1 MYLGLLESPFH
12 TLYQVMDANGFR
24 ARLNLISGMSNSK
37 RHEKV
42 HKVQGRAQRSCNFP
56 AEKRTIGHLKQFR

>member
-12 TLYQVMDANGFR
+12 TTHQVIDANRCR
-24 ARLNLISGMSNSK
+24 ACQNLISGMSNSK

-42 HKVQGRAQRSCNFP
+42 QEV
-56 AEKRTIGHLKQFR
+56 